1 VQSKCRPWHEQCCV
15 SKGSQKWKGKTDG
28 IKQVSCPNAFVLL
41 HQPARIQENCKHIHT
56 INMWSVCTAKTLYLY
71 IEWYLSSSIPS
82 PAACSRRFRRTE
94 TTTTTAMKR
103 RELERERAVSV
114 ASYMHARCIPSGRHG
129 HMRTAAGCHGRPWC
143 CRDMQW
149 CKCHHLNRWGSHP
162 SHPWRGEGGQEAWR
176 DRGAAREPA
185 LRLQDACGLRG
196 EKGDW
201 LLSSSP
207 TLKTTMAAACYRERH
222 WHRPSSRVT
231 TTPLSLHRERDGQK
245 NLWSSLIFSLLL
257 HFLYH

>member
-1 VQSKCRPWHEQCCV
+1 MAGR
-15 SKGSQKWKGKTDG
+15 G
-28 IKQVSCPNAFVLL
+28 
-41 HQPARIQENCKHIHT
+41 
-56 INMWSVCTAKTLYLY
+56 
-71 IEWYLSSSIPS
+71 
-82 PAACSRRFRRTE
+82 AAE
-94 TTTTTAMKR
+94 T
-103 RELERERAVSV
+103 S
-114 ASYMHARCIPSGRHG
+114 
-129 HMRTAAGCHGRPWC
+129 
-143 CRDMQW
+143 
-149 CKCHHLNRWGSHP
+149 KCHHVNRWGSHP
-162 SHPWRGEGGQEAWR
+162 SSMERGGRSGGME
-176 DRGAAREPA
+176 RGAAREPA

-207 TLKTTMAAACYRERH
+207 TLKTTMGAACYRERH